1 MLVVPRARACLAVA
15 AYAVVLSACGERD
28 APEPAPSP
36 AGATI
41 AVGIASSPTTLLPPL
56 ATSALDGEIGA
67 ILYLGLNYAEW
78 RDGAMAYPMAHP
90 LALARDREIE
100 GSRLTYRLDTS
111 RRWSDGVPVRA
122 ADVVFTYDLLRELDH
137 LPMSV
142 AAARIDSVRAAD
154 DSTVTFHFDGR
165 YPGMLYD
172 TGVGILPAHIYA
184 GLQEESLS
192 GAVMAAIGEAGG
204 LVVSGPFTVVEW
216 RPADRLV
223 LAWNPEFP
231 GPAGPGRIVFSTVPD
246 PTSRLAGLRAGDL
259 NLVQVDSYRDA
270 VRGAAG
276 DDVRVLRVPQRGY
289 DYIAWNPAAH
299 TAFADRRV
307 RHALSLAIDRSAIL
321 TALEMTDF
329 AEIAHGPYGSIF
341 GELAPPAPVGG
352 DYDPEAARRL
362 LSEAGW
368 VDGDGDGI
376 REKGASRLAFR
387 LEIPAGQERRSD
399 AAQIIQAQLAEVGA
413 DVEIRSQEFNSL
425 FTRARE
431 RDYEAVLLGWQV
443 GLDPDISFF
452 WADPESPVNVV
463 GYDGPEARSEI
474 ERALAAETAGEAA
487 PHWREAARRIAVD
500 YPYAFLWYFDFVW
513 LSAAHLEGIRMDPVG
528 FFRNPHEWSVA
539 TGT

>member
-15 AYAVVLSACGERD
+15 ASTVVLAACGEGD
-28 APEPAPSP
+28 APERASSP
-36 AGATI
+36 DAATV
-41 AVGIASSPTTLLPPL
+41 AVGVASSPTTLLPPL

-78 RDGAMAYPMAHP
+78 RDGAMAYPRAHP
-90 LALARDREIE
+90 LALSRDREID
-100 GSRLTYRLDTS
+100 GARLTYRLDTS

-122 ADVVFTYDLLRELDH
+122 ADVVFTYELLRDLDH
-137 LPMSV
+137 LPMSI
-142 AAARIDSVRAAD
+142 AAARIDSVTAAD

-184 GLQEESLS
+184 GLPEESLS

-223 LAWNPEFP
+223 LSRNPSFP

-259 NLVQVDSYRDA
+259 DLVQVDSYRDA
-270 VRGAAG
+270 VRGVAG

-299 TAFADRRV
+299 PAFADRQV

-321 TALEMTDF
+321 SALDMTDF

-352 DYDPEAARRL
+352 DYDPEVARRL

-376 REKGASRLAFR
+376 RERGASRLAFR

-413 DVEIRSQEFNSL
+413 GVEIRSQEFNSL

-452 WADPESPVNVV
+452 WADPDSPVNVV

-474 ERALAAETAGEAA
+474 ERALASETAEEAA
-487 PHWREAARRIAVD
+487 PHWREAARRIAAD

-513 LSAAHLEGIRMDPVG
+513 LSSTRLEGIRMDPVG
-528 FFRNPHEWSVA
+528 FFRNPHEWRVSP
-539 TGT
+539 GN